1 MTTREEG
8 AAETILYAEDDDLVR
23 KLMSKNLERLG
34 YRLIPAVDGQDA
46 ITQFTTYRQEIK
58 LLLLDMVMPKV
69 NGIEAY
75 EEIRKMQPEIKVIF
89 CSASPEAVLQ
99 ACESPDSALAIITK
113 PVNME
118 LLTGKIRE
126 MLGENVACQ

>member
-1 MTTREEG
+1 
-8 AAETILYAEDDDLVR
+8 
-23 KLMSKNLERLG
+23 
-34 YRLIPAVDGQDA
+34 
-46 ITQFTTYRQEIK
+46 
-58 LLLLDMVMPKV
+58 MPKV

-75 EEIRKMQPEIKVIF
+75 EEIRKLQPEIKVIF

-99 ACESPDSALAIITK
+99 ACENQDSSLAIITK